1 MSHTPTQS
9 QGDSNRWSYS
19 LTSFLH
25 NEAFGGILLLIF
37 AVTAMIWANSAWS
50 DGYFD
55 FFHAYVTIGS
65 ADYNISLS
73 LQHWINDALMA
84 LFFLVVGLEIKREV
98 LVGELASL
106 SRAAFPVLAAVGG
119 AIVPAGIFVAI
130 NWGGEGIHGW
140 GIPMAT
146 DIAFALGILALV
158 GSRVPVALKI
168 FLTAL
173 AIADDLMAV
182 LVIAVFY
189 TSDLNVRALL
199 GAGVVLALLFIAN
212 RLNVRTL
219 IVYLGLGF
227 ALWLFVLDSGVHA
240 TIAGVLLAFAIPAS
254 TRIDPAA
261 FLERS
266 QGILSRFERQ
276 SLQDANVLT
285 DARMQEDIQ
294 ELEDTINDVEAPL
307 QNLEHALHPWIA
319 YAIVPLF
326 ALANA
331 GVRVDMS
338 LGDAL
343 ADDVTVGVIAG
354 LVIGK
359 QVGITLFAWLT
370 VRFGLAALPAGVT
383 WVQIYGVSW
392 LGGVGFTMSI
402 FVTELAYDSEALLSA
417 AKIGILGASL
427 LAGVAGWLVL
437 RLWALREPAALAQ
450 VPVESRS

>member
-1 MSHTPTQS
+1 MSHTPSQS
-9 QGDSNRWSYS
+9 PGDSNRWSYS
-19 LTSFLH
+19 LTSFVH
-25 NEAFGGILLLIF
+25 NEAFGGILLLVF
-37 AVTAMIWANSAWS
+37 AVVAMIWANSAWS

-55 FFHAYVTIGS
+55 FFHATVTVGS

-106 SRAAFPVLAAVGG
+106 SRAAFPVLAAFGG
-119 AIVPAGIFVAI
+119 AMVPALIFVAI

-182 LVIAVFY
+182 LVIALFY
-189 TSDLNVRALL
+189 TSDLNVTALL
-199 GAGVVLALLFIAN
+199 GAGVVLVLLFVAN

-227 ALWLFVLDSGVHA
+227 ALWFLVLDSGVHA

-266 QGILSRFERQ
+266 QGILNRFERE

-294 ELEDTINDVEAPL
+294 ELEGTINDVEAPL

-331 GVRVDMS
+331 GVKIDMS

-343 ADDVTVGVIAG
+343 ADPVTVGVIAG

-359 QVGITLFAWLT
+359 QIGITLFAWLT
-370 VRFGLAALPAGVT
+370 VRFGLAVLPTGVT
-383 WVQIYGVSW
+383 WRQIYGVSW

-402 FVTELAYDSEALLSA
+402 FVTELAYDSEDLTSA
-417 AKIGILGASL
+417 AKIGILAASL
-427 LAGVAGWLVL
+427 IAGLAGWLVL
-437 RLWALREPAALAQ
+437 
-450 VPVESRS
+450 

>member
-1 MSHTPTQS
+1 MSHTPSQS
-9 QGDSNRWSYS
+9 PGDSNRWSYS
-19 LTSFLH
+19 LTSFVH
-25 NEAFGGILLLIF
+25 NEAFGGILLLVF
-37 AVTAMIWANSAWS
+37 AVIAMIWANSAWS

-55 FFHAYVTIGS
+55 FFHATVTVGS
-65 ADYNISLS
+65 EDYNISLS

-106 SRAAFPVLAAVGG
+106 SRAAFPVLAAFGG
-119 AIVPAGIFVAI
+119 AMVPALIFVAI

-182 LVIAVFY
+182 LVIALFY
-189 TSDLNVRALL
+189 TSDLNVTALL
-199 GAGVVLALLFIAN
+199 GAGVVLVLLFVAN

-227 ALWLFVLDSGVHA
+227 ALWFLVLDSGVHA

-266 QGILSRFERQ
+266 QGILNRFERE

-294 ELEDTINDVEAPL
+294 EMEGTINDVEAPL

-331 GVRVDMS
+331 GVTIDMS

-343 ADDVTVGVIAG
+343 ADPVTVGVIAG

-359 QVGITLFAWLT
+359 QIGITLFAWLT
-370 VRFGLAALPAGVT
+370 VRFGLAVLPTGVT
-383 WVQIYGVSW
+383 WRQIYGVSW

-402 FVTELAYDSEALLSA
+402 FLTELAYDSEDLTSA
-417 AKIGILGASL
+417 AKIGILAASL
-427 LAGVAGWLVL
+427 IAGLAGWLVL
-437 RLWALREPAALAQ
+437 RLWALKDEP
-450 VPVESRS
+450 VPTRAGTG

>member
-1 MSHTPTQS
+1 MSHQTSQS
-9 QGDSNRWSYS
+9 PGGSNGSSYS
-19 LTSFLH
+19 LRSFVQ
-25 NEAFGGILLLIF
+25 NEAFGGILLLVF
-37 AVTAMIWANSAWS
+37 AVIAMVWANSAWS
-50 DGYFD
+50 NGYFD
-55 FFHAYVTIGS
+55 LFHAYVTVGS

-106 SRAAFPVLAAVGG
+106 SKAAFPALAAAGG
-119 AIVPAGIFVAI
+119 AIVPALIFVAI
-130 NWGGEGIHGW
+130 NLGGDGIDGW

-189 TSDLNVRALL
+189 TSDLNVGALV
-199 GAGVVLALLFIAN
+199 GAGVVLALLFFAN
-212 RLNVRTL
+212 WLNVRSL
-219 IVYLGLGF
+219 LVYLGLGF

-240 TIAGVLLAFAIPAS
+240 TIAGVLLAFTIPAS

-261 FLERS
+261 FLEKAE
-266 QGILSRFERQ
+266 GILGRFERE
-276 SLQDANVLT
+276 SLQDTNVLT

-331 GVRVDMS
+331 GVRIDMS

-343 ADDVTVGVIAG
+343 AQPVTVGVIAG

-359 QVGITLFAWLT
+359 QVGITLFAWLA
-370 VRFGLAALPAGVT
+370 VRFGFASLPEGVT
-383 WVQIYGVSW
+383 WHHIYGVSW
-392 LGGVGFTMSI
+392 LGGIGFTMSI
-402 FVTELAYDSEALLSA
+402 FVTELAYESENLLSA
-417 AKIGILGASL
+417 AKIGILAAS
-427 LAGVAGWLVL
+427 AVAAIAGWLVL
-437 RLWALREPAALAQ
+437 RLWALRATAVPSRAVPEPSA
-450 VPVESRS
+450 